1 MFDLDRFV
9 QDCTVALDETAP
21 EMAVREVVAE
31 AVSDPAGLMRAI
43 GEPERGGVFT
53 LHHSDRLTVLNLVWG
68 PEMDLM
74 PHDHRMWAAIGIYTG
89 RETNLFWRRGPEG
102 LQRMGTKELE
112 VRDATWLGETA
123 IHSVT
128 NPLDRLTG
136 ALHVYGGDFFGTP
149 RSEWDAETLDEAP
162 YDVAKLRRLFDES
175 NRRLDEMRDG
185 RPA

>member
-9 QDCTVALDETAP
+9 QDCTAALDEASP
-21 EMAVREVVAE
+21 EMAVREIVAQ
-31 AVSDPAGLMRAI
+31 AVSDPAAVMRAV

-68 PEMDLM
+68 PGMDLM

-89 RETNLFWRRGPEG
+89 RETNTFWRRGPDG
-102 LQRMGTKELE
+102 LQQLGGKTLDEREA
-112 VRDATWLGETA
+112 VWLGATA
-123 IHSVT
+123 IHSVS

-149 RSEWDAETLDEAP
+149 RSEWDGETLEEAP
-162 YDVAKLRRLFDES
+162 YDVAKIRRLFDES
-175 NRRLDEMRDG
+175 NSRLDAMRQD
-185 RPA
+185 

>member
-9 QDCTVALDETAP
+9 QECTVALDETAP

-31 AVSDPAGLMRAI
+31 AVSDPAAVMRAI

-74 PHDHRMWAAIGIYTG
+74 PHDHRMWASIGIYTG
-89 RETNLFWRRGPEG
+89 KETNVFWRRGPEG

-112 VRDATWLGETA
+112 ERDAVWLGETV

-128 NPLDRLTG
+128 NPLGRLTG
-136 ALHVYGGDFFGTP
+136 ALHVYGGDFFDTP
-149 RSEWDAETLDEAP
+149 RSEWDTDTLEEAP
-162 YDVAKLRRLFDES
+162 YDVVKLRRLFDES
-175 NRRLDEMRDG
+175 NRRLDELRDG
-185 RPA
+185 QGA